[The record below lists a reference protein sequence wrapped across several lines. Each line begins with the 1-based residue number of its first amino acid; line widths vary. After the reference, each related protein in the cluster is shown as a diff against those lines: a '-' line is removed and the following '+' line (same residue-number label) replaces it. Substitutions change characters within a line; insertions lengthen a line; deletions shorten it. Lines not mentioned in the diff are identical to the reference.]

1 MDAIQNLENGE
12 IRIAEDVIATIAG
25 LSAIEVNGVAGMSGG
40 LVGGIAEIL
49 GRKSLSKGVKVE
61 INEKGGFID
70 LYLIVDYGTKIPDV
84 AWEIQDKVKRS
95 IEVMTNL
102 DVIEVNIHVQGVS
115 FPKAI
120 VEEGKPQGTK

>member
-1 MDAIQNLENGE
+1 VDTIENLEYGE
-12 IRIAEDVIATIAG
+12 VKIVDDVVATVAG
-25 LSAIEVNGVAGMSGG
+25 LAATEVKGVAGMSGG

-49 GRKSLSKGVKVE
+49 GRKSLSKGVKVD

-70 LYLIVDYGTKIPDV
+70 LYLIVDYGTKIPEV

-115 FPKAI
+115 FPKVT
-120 VEEGKPQGTK
+120 VEDTKPQGAK